1 MYSGLWENRC
11 FSCSIIKMWFFFFFF
26 LVDKKVGILHLV
38 LMLLF
43 LAWLS
48 SMVIDFISHGCLGD
62 WLIPGAR
69 ECISPK
75 CGKKKPKTQTPKLK
89 AIITSEIILQMTQWR
104 STRMVSIFKSH
115 FILQLIQYVIGFS
128 LALGS
133 AGADLLWRLQEDSS
147 GSYSRAVHTWWKS
160 FSLQE
165 QCLYVS
171 SDIQFLC

>member
-11 FSCSIIKMWFFFFFF
+11 FSCSIIKMWFFFDRLEGRNSSPGFDAAFPSVAF
-26 LVDKKVGILHLV
+26 IHGDRLY
-38 LMLLF
+38 F
-43 LAWLS
+43 TWLS
-48 SMVIDFISHGCLGD
+48 WGLAYSWCQGMYL
-62 WLIPGAR
+62 
-69 ECISPK
+69 PK
-75 CGKKKPKTQTPKLK
+75 MWEKNPKTQTPKLK
-89 AIITSEIILQMTQWR
+89 AVITSEIILQITQWR

-115 FILQLIQYVIGFS
+115 FILQLIQYVIGFR

-147 GSYSRAVHTWWKS
+147 GGYGRAVHTRWKS